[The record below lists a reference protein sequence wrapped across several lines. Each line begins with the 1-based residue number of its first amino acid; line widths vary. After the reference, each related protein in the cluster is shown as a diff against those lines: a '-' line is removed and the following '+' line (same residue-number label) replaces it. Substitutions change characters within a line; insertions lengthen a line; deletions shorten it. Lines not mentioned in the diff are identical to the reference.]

1 MASIFSLTEKRV
13 AKMSRKALKVWI
25 ETVVTRLGIPI
36 SESLDGDYGS
46 GQYDAEVI
54 LAGDYE
60 HVSISYDRG
69 SYAVWA
75 YSPYIDYAYIE
86 DGKGNL
92 EEEIQ
97 RARDLTDPSNPRNK

>member
-36 SESLDGDYGS
+36 SESTEGS
-46 GQYDAEVI
+46 DQYDAEVI

-69 SYAVWA
+69 SYAVWS
-75 YSPYIDYAYIE
+75 YSPYIDYANIE

-92 EEEIQ
+92 DEEIR
-97 RARDLTDPSNPRNK
+97 RARDLADPSHPQNK

>member
-1 MASIFSLTEKRV
+1 MASIFSISEARL

-36 SESLDGDYGS
+36 SESTEGS
-46 GQYDAEVI
+46 SQYDAEVI

-69 SYAVWA
+69 SYAVWS
-75 YSPYIDYAYIE
+75 YSPYIDYANII
-86 DGKGNL
+86 DGKGEL
-92 EEEIQ
+92 EVEIQ
-97 RARDLTDPSNPRNK
+97 RARDLTDPSNPQNK